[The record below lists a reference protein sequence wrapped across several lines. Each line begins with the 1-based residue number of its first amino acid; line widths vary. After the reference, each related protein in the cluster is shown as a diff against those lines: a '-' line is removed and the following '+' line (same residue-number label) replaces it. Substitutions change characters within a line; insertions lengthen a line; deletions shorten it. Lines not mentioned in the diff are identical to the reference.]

1 MLQLIDKTVFIAY
14 KIEPMFYT
22 NIVCVLPL
30 YFDHQYRMRKE
41 FLKDKGD
48 NTHLPGHKYIEL
60 YNKKAISGYIYLLNS
75 NQMQ

>member
-14 KIEPMFYT
+14 KIEPIFYT

-41 FLKDKGD
+41 FLKD
-48 NTHLPGHKYIEL
+48 NIRLPGHKYIEL
-60 YNKKAISGYIYLLNS
+60 YDRKAISGYIYLLNS
-75 NQMQ
+75 SQMQ